1 VQAAICKDIRT
12 IRMQTIP
19 DAGPRADERVCYTI
33 LASPF
38 GPVCVAGA
46 TTGLMR
52 VDFQHG
58 DRPVRPAAT
67 WQEDPEHLETAVHQL
82 REYFQGQRQSFTLPL
97 TPPGTPFQQR
107 VWQELQRIPFGTT
120 LTYRQLAERLGM
132 PQAARAVGHANGRN
146 PLAIVIPCHRLI
158 GSDGQLRGYASG
170 IALKQ
175 RLLEHEG
182 VQLSR
187 SYPESLPPGKTRRTR
202 R

>member
-1 VQAAICKDIRT
+1 VPAAVCEGRRT
-12 IRMQTIP
+12 IRVRTIP
-19 DAGPRADERVCYTI
+19 APEPRADDRVWYTI
-33 LASPF
+33 LDSPF
-38 GPVCVAGA
+38 GPVCIAGA
-46 TTGLMR
+46 ETGLMR

-67 WQEDPEHLETAVHQL
+67 WQEDSGHLETAVHQL

-97 TPPGTPFQQR
+97 APAGTPFQQR

-120 LTYRQLAERLGM
+120 LTYRELAERLGM

-158 GSDGQLRGYASG
+158 GSDGRLRGYASG

-175 RLLEHEG
+175 RLLQHEG
-182 VQLSR
+182 VQL
-187 SYPESLPPGKTRRTR
+187 
-202 R
+202 